1 MIQAF
6 VKKNPYFD
14 MFNDVRFL
22 LFLIS
27 ILLSLTIRFSTSL
40 FALICFWLNSFRV
53 YLFIYMLLYLS
64 IYVILTRRGALHQE
78 IQTISCIF
86 VPV

>member
-1 MIQAF
+1 
-6 VKKNPYFD
+6 
-14 MFNDVRFL
+14 MFYDVRFL

-40 FALICFWLNSFRV
+40 FALICFWLKSFRV
-53 YLFIYMLLYLS
+53 YLFIYIYLFIYMLLYLS
-64 IYVILTRRGALHQE
+64 IYVILTRHGALHQG